1 MAQKKKKIQF
11 WQESLKEEN
20 LEEKSYHV
28 LRQLTIFLIII
39 NYKHSDFTTS
49 AKLSS
54 LRVKEETRPGDK
66 FSNNTYLMGLDGGE
80 NREGISAGF

>member
-28 LRQLTIFLIII
+28 LMQLTIFLIII
-39 NYKHSDFTTS
+39 FQ
-49 AKLSS
+49 
-54 LRVKEETRPGDK
+54 
-66 FSNNTYLMGLDGGE
+66 
-80 NREGISAGF
+80 EGAGFRMTKGYKQSLVALINSEKI